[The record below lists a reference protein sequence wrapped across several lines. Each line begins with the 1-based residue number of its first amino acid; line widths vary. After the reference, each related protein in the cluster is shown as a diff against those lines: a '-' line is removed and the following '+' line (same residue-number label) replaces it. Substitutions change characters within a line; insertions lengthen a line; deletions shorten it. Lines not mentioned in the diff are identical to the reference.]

1 MPPLPRHPS
10 DSGLPAGEPTPNRRT
25 RPGPRRPGRR
35 PGPAA
40 LRVRGALAVAAAVA
54 ALVAGCGPAAT
65 STAPSVPAG
74 STGSSTAT
82 GSGGVAGNAAS
93 ATSLAPAPAMAPS
106 TSSPSSAGPPA
117 RSGTAL
123 ALLGTLVV
131 KGRGPMTGYSRDQ
144 FGAAW
149 TDTDRNGCDQ
159 RNDVLRRDLRGIRL
173 EAGTHG
179 CVVLSGTLLDPYTG
193 RTIAFTRGSG
203 TSAAVQID
211 HVVPLA
217 DAWVKGAVRWDVG
230 TRTAFA
236 NDPLNLLA
244 VSGPVNDAKGAG
256 DAATWLPPAKGYRC
270 AYAARQVAVKARY
283 AVTVT
288 AAERD
293 ALARV
298 LGTCPATPVPTA
310 APVPL
315 GGWPVATAGSS
326 PAPSPTS
333 STSTSSSATTP
344 SGTSTSA
351 VVQGVHAG
359 AFCSPEGALGRTSA
373 GTLMRCSTTATD
385 PRARWRRA

>member
-1 MPPLPRHPS
+1 MPPLHLHPTA
-10 DSGLPAGEPTPNRRT
+10 SGLRA
-25 RPGPRRPGRR
+25 
-35 PGPAA
+35 
-40 LRVRGALAVAAAVA
+40 RGGLAVAAVVA
-54 ALVAGCGPAAT
+54 ALVAGCGPATT
-65 STAPSVPAG
+65 STAPSG
-74 STGSSTAT
+74 SVRPTGSSTAT
-82 GSGGVAGNAAS
+82 GSGGSAGSAATATSVAPAAAS
-93 ATSLAPAPAMAPS
+93 APS
-106 TSSPSSAGPPA
+106 TRSTGGAAPQAPP
-117 RSGTAL
+117 GTAL

-131 KGRGPMTGYSRDQ
+131 KGRGPMTGYARDQ

-173 EAGTHG
+173 KAGTHG

-193 RTIAFTRGSG
+193 RTIAFTRGPG

-217 DAWVKGAVRWDVG
+217 DAWVKGAARWDVG

-244 VSGPVNDAKGAG
+244 VDGPVNAAKGAG

-283 AVTVT
+283 AVAVT
-288 AAERD
+288 AAERA
-293 ALARV
+293 ALARI
-298 LGTCPATPVPTA
+298 LGTCPGTPVPTA
-310 APVPL
+310 APVAL
-315 GGWPVATAGSS
+315 GGWPVAAASS
-326 PAPSPTS
+326 PTPRPTATT
-333 STSTSSSATTP
+333 STSTSSPKP

-351 VVQGVHAG
+351 VVQGVHPG